1 MTTSPETIA
10 HPRSMLW
17 IGRILSSLV
26 IIFLLLDAAMKLIP
40 IQPVIDAMRELGFT
54 SSLAL
59 ARGLGMLLMGC
70 TLLYAIPRTSLIG
83 ALLLTGYLGGAIAIQ
98 LRVGNPLL
106 SHILF
111 GSYIG
116 ITLWAGL
123 LCRNRQLRALFF
135 SAGRE
140 P

>member
-1 MTTSPETIA
+1 MTTSPESIA
-10 HPRSMLW
+10 DPRSMLW
-17 IGRILSSLV
+17 IGRILSSLA
-26 IIFLLLDAAMKLIP
+26 IIFLFLDAVMKLIP
-40 IQPVIDAMRELGFT
+40 IQPVTDAMRELGFT
-54 SSLAL
+54 SSIEL

-70 TLLYAIPRTSLIG
+70 TMLYAIPRTSLIG

-106 SHILF
+106 SHTLF

-123 LCRNRQLRALFF
+123 LCRNQPLRAIFF
-135 SAGRE
+135 SGGR
-140 P
+140 